1 MAYDDRRPDCAAHR
15 PTPSLWRKPA
25 PGTMELGRCR
35 GAHLGTPVSV
45 FYGIDVSQHGQKTAN
60 PPAVT
65 ASPAPAAGVAPPAP
79 ETTTG
84 QAAPPAAAETTG
96 RGGTSPAAR

>member
-1 MAYDDRRPDCAAHR
+1 MAFDDRRPDVLHIDQPRPSGASPRQARWSWAVAAA
-15 PTPSLWRKPA
+15 LI
-25 PGTMELGRCR
+25 LG
-35 GAHLGTPVSV
+35 LGLV

>member
-1 MAYDDRRPDCAAHR
+1 MTYDDRRPDVLHIDQPRPAGASPRQARWSWAVAAA
-15 PTPSLWRKPA
+15 LI
-25 PGTMELGRCR
+25 LG
-35 GAHLGTPVSV
+35 LGLV
-45 FYGIDVSQHGQKTAN
+45 FYGIDMSRNGPKTAK

-84 QAAPPAAAETTG
+84 QAAPPAAAETAG
-96 RGGTSPAAR
+96 RGSASSGAPR